1 MCQLEQLPRRLL
13 GVFFRLFA
21 AGAIL
26 MHGIFRPLPD
36 AVLDL
41 LGLAC
46 LLDFGGG
53 SGGGRG
59 SGAAEITATEAGGTG
74 E

>member
-1 MCQLEQLPRRLL
+1 
-13 GVFFRLFA
+13 
-21 AGAIL
+21 

-59 SGAAEITATEAGGTG
+59 SGAAEITATEATEAGGTG